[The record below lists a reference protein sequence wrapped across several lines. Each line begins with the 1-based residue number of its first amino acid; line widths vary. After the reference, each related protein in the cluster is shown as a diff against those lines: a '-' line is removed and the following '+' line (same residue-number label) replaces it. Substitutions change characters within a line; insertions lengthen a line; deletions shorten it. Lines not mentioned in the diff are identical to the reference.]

1 MVQNVRD
8 EMYML
13 TNAVSNDMTY
23 LYYLLVKDGS
33 YLRDLEKPLSL
44 RTEQTVDTLEDW
56 FNKLWGEIWKVMHT
70 TDWEKN

>member
-1 MVQNVRD
+1 
-8 EMYML
+8 ML

-56 FNKLWGEIWKVMHT
+56 FNKL
-70 TDWEKN
+70 